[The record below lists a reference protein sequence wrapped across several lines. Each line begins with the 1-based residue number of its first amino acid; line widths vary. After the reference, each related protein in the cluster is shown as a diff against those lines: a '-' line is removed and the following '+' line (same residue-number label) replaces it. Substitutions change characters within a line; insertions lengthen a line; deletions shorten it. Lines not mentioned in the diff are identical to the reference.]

1 MGNFS
6 RDTYDRIKH
15 YVGVRLQQGVP
26 LVDADWNE
34 QEDIKKFELQ
44 AFLKWY
50 VGSGVPRGND
60 GFRIRRAF
68 GTTNDFIISGGDGTP
83 SGAGHCLVEGWD
95 VMNESDILYSSQD
108 SVPALTTPTTDR
120 TDTVYLDVWE
130 REVDSAEDTDLV
142 NPAIGLETCVRLKR
156 EWRVRVAE
164 GANAPPAAPAGHA
177 FYVLATL
184 NRPAS
189 VDTITNSH
197 ITDRRRTGLTI
208 ANWNDTRQ
216 ITRDAFGNSY
226 GLDGDGEPNLKVSL
240 RDAINGLLQ
249 GGVPMTPPAPVTVDT
264 ANDRDPV
271 IVRDSIGDIWIFW
284 RALRSTTYGIWCNRY
299 LTADDEWEGETL
311 LSTDDGHDYYPQA
324 AVDREGDIWVF
335 WYSSRGGNNDLW
347 FNRFSRT
354 SSSWSGEQRLTTHSA
369 NDLYPSPIVDL
380 NGDIWVFWHSNRAG
394 SSNYDIWYKRFDRSA
409 GSWGADQQLT
419 TDAAQDYHPRAVV
432 GSNGDLWVFW
442 HSSRDGNNNI
452 YCNTFVQSTSSWG
465 SDVRLTAD
473 TESDAYPRAV
483 VDADGDIWVFWE
495 TFRAGTYDIWSRRH
509 SEASGW
515 GSETKITGTISR
527 NYRPTAIVDSN
538 GDIWLFWYSIRSG
551 NYDVWYNRYSR
562 AAGWSGDRPITTQTT
577 HDYLPQ
583 TTVDADGDIWVV
595 WFSLGDGNYDVWYR
609 KLIPE
614 I

>member
-50 VGSGVPRGND
+50 VGSGVPQGND

-68 GTTNDFIISGGDGTP
+68 GTTNDFIIDGGDGTP

-108 SVPALTTPTTDR
+108 SVPALTTPTADR

-164 GANAPPAAPAGHA
+164 DANAPPAAPPGHV

-184 NRPAS
+184 NRPAG
-189 VDTITNSH
+189 VDFITSSH

-216 ITRDAFGNSY
+216 ITRDAFGDSY

-249 GGVPMTPPAPVTVDT
+249 GGIPMTPQARVSADAGIDVEPS
-264 ANDRDPV
+264 
-271 IVRDSIGDIWIFW
+271 IVR
-284 RALRSTTYGIWCNRY
+284 
-299 LTADDEWEGETL
+299 
-311 LSTDDGHDYYPQA
+311 
-324 AVDREGDIWVF
+324 
-335 WYSSRGGNNDLW
+335 
-347 FNRFSRT
+347 
-354 SSSWSGEQRLTTHSA
+354 
-369 NDLYPSPIVDL
+369 
-380 NGDIWVFWHSNRAG
+380 
-394 SSNYDIWYKRFDRSA
+394 
-409 GSWGADQQLT
+409 
-419 TDAAQDYHPRAVV
+419 
-432 GSNGDLWVFW
+432 
-442 HSSRDGNNNI
+442 
-452 YCNTFVQSTSSWG
+452 
-465 SDVRLTAD
+465 
-473 TESDAYPRAV
+473 
-483 VDADGDIWVFWE
+483 DADGDIWVFW
-495 TFRAGTYDIWSRRH
+495 RSNR
-509 SEASGW
+509 
-515 GSETKITGTISR
+515 TGTNAIWCNRYFAVDEEWEGETLVSTDSGNESR
-527 NYRPTAIVDSN
+527 PRAVVDGNGDVWVFWQSIRDGNYDVWHNRFGRANGAWRGEEQLTTDTAHEYHVSPIVDSN
-538 GDIWLFWYSIRSG
+538 GDIWVFWQSARGGDYNIWYDFFQLGSGGWDGNTQLTSDAASDFSPHAVVDAGGDIWVFWRSTRGGNTDIYYRRRQSGTWDSADTRRTFDTGTDTNPYAVVDGEGDVWLFWEAYRGGAADIWYQRFNSTLGWSSEAQITTSTATDTLPMAIVDGKGDVWLFWNSSRAG
-551 NYDVWYNRYSR
+551 NYDVWYNRFSH
-562 AAGWSGDRPITTQTT
+562 AAGWSGDRPITSDQNM
-577 HDYLPQ
+577 DFEAQ
-583 TTVDADGDIWVV
+583 AAVDADGDIWVA
-595 WFSLGDGNYDVWYR
+595 WRLISGGDYDIWYR
-609 KLIPE
+609 KLIPS